1 LRINVEVVMERTIV
15 SAEDIRKRVQKAVNE
30 IPEVADDDA
39 KIEVPIPIHHEMD
52 RDGCNWDIG
61 KIRGAADY
69 ETEVREAIEHVREK
83 FNLVEK

>member
-1 LRINVEVVMERTIV
+1 MERAIL
-15 SAEDIRKRVQKAVNE
+15 SAEEIRKRVQKAVNE

-39 KIEVPIPIHHEMD
+39 KVEVPSPTRHEID

-61 KIRGAADY
+61 KVRGAADY

-83 FNLVEK
+83 FNLLEK